1 MRNRT
6 LPHSPGSVRARD
18 AQSHERNSLCE
29 NSGLAPLAHARGS
42 ACLSFDSAPNGTA
55 TVGER
60 SKSVFTQTGKQVVRH
75 PVFAPNV
82 TRAALA
88 WLVIFAGVGFA
99 ADRSIA
105 LDIRNLDLR
114 GVKAEV
120 VSYRGRTALKLVE
133 ASQSD
138 EPALAVLKNVALR
151 DGTIQIEVSGVPS
164 ASAAPDARG
173 FVGVGFRV
181 APGAKQF
188 EYIYLRPTNG
198 RAEDQ
203 VRRNHSVQ
211 YASHPDFPWQRLR
224 KEEPEKYE
232 SYVDL
237 EAGAWTRMRIVIS
250 GRSAK
255 LYVHRATQP
264 MLVVTDLKLEP
275 VEGAIALWIGP
286 GTEAHFSKMVVSGK

>member
-173 FVGVGFRV
+173 FVELGSVWRPGRNSSSTSICFASACSARRGSRSRV
-181 APGAKQF
+181 AGHHG
-188 EYIYLRPTNG
+188 G
-198 RAEDQ
+198 RGQLSDARDGE
-203 VRRNHSVQ
+203 RRTRSNR
-211 YASHPDFPWQRLR
+211 RLR
-224 KEEPEKYE
+224 NSTAFPQSFSVTEIPF
-232 SYVDL
+232 L
-237 EAGAWTRMRIVIS
+237 
-250 GRSAK
+250 
-255 LYVHRATQP
+255 RA
-264 MLVVTDLKLEP
+264 V
-275 VEGAIALWIGP
+275 
-286 GTEAHFSKMVVSGK
+286 GTKNSPSNTN

>member
-1 MRNRT
+1 MKNR
-6 LPHSPGSVRARD
+6 R
-18 AQSHERNSLCE
+18 
-29 NSGLAPLAHARGS
+29 SGIAS
-42 ACLSFDSAPNGTA
+42 AGQVA
-55 TVGER
+55 TVR
-60 SKSVFTQTGKQVVRH
+60 QSVWSQL
-75 PVFAPNV
+75 
-82 TRAALA
+82 AL
-88 WLVIFAGVGFA
+88 LVIFAGVAFP
-99 ADRSIA
+99 ADRSIT
-105 LDIRNLDLR
+105 LDTAHLDLR

-133 ASQSD
+133 ASPLD

-151 DGTIQIEVSGVPS
+151 DGTSQIEVSGVP
-164 ASAAPDARG
+164 AAGAAADARG
-173 FVGVGFRV
+173 FVGVAFRV
-181 APGAKQF
+181 APAAKQF

-203 VRRNHSVQ
+203 VRRNHSLQ
-211 YASHPDFPWQRLR
+211 YASHPEFPWPRLR

-255 LYVHRATQP
+255 LYVHGATQP
-264 MLVVTDLKLEP
+264 ALVVKDLKLEP
-275 VEGAIALWIGP
+275 AEGAIALWIGP